1 MKISKSEDPDEN
13 KESLKQNEEVNNK
26 VVIIGDNKNKEE
38 SNLYN
43 KFQYLVLITYFLR
56 INLKIS

>member
-1 MKISKSEDPDEN
+1 VKISKSEDPDEN

>member
-26 VVIIGDNKNKEE
+26 VVIIGDNKNKEQ